1 MSYKLLH
8 NLTLR
13 SDLSATF
20 DNNDNG
26 YTNLSSDIYN
36 MFPFQMLLDEQG
48 NRIADYTQFSRMDAD
63 KYTSEYG
70 YLSLEKSV
78 G

>member
-1 MSYKLLH
+1 
-8 NLTLR
+8 
-13 SDLSATF
+13 
-20 DNNDNG
+20 
-26 YTNLSSDIYN
+26 

-70 YLSLEKSV
+70 YLSFGKNLLDEVDLANNTTKIPIIKLVSV
-78 G
+78 WTIVF